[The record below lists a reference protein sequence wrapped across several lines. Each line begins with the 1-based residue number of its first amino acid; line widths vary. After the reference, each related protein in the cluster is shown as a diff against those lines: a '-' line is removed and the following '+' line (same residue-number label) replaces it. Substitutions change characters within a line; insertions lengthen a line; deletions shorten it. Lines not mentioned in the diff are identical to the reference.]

1 MFVGVVVENFHRC
14 RAELEREERAASRI
28 KKARKIEERIKRNY
42 IFWSVMQRLTFNYSG
57 LMDRPSYVDFNPLRL
72 VLYRLVTSKY
82 FDLAI
87 SAVIGLNI
95 ITMAMEF
102 YMMPDVRENHHISHS
117 LDL

>member
-1 MFVGVVVENFHRC
+1 
-14 RAELEREERAASRI
+14 
-28 KKARKIEERIKRNY
+28 
-42 IFWSVMQRLTFNYSG
+42 MQRLTFNYSG
-57 LMDRPSYVDFNPLRL
+57 LMDRPSYVAFNPLRL

-102 YMMPDVRENHHISHS
+102 YMMPDVRDNQYYVYPTLKNSKYLLRSSTLVTCDSLLGTGLCSESVQLFLHHDI
-117 LDL
+117 LC

>member
-42 IFWSVMQRLTFNYSG
+42 IIRSVMQRLTFNYSG

-102 YMMPDVRENHHISHS
+102 YMMPDVRDNQYYV
-117 LDL
+117 

>member
-28 KKARKIEERIKRNY
+28 KKARKIEERIKRNHL
-42 IFWSVMQRLTFNYSG
+42 FWSVTQRLTFNYSG

-102 YMMPDVRENHHISHS
+102 YMMPDVRDNQYYVYPT
-117 LDL
+117 L

>member
-102 YMMPDVRENHHISHS
+102 YMMPDVRDNQYHV
-117 LDL
+117 

>member
-14 RAELEREERAASRI
+14 RAELEKEERAARAV
-28 KKARKIEERIKRNY
+28 KRARKIEERRKRKEGNLLNWKNENKKMSPGMLEPPRY
-42 IFWSVMQRLTFNYSG
+42 LDYS
-57 LMDRPSYVDFNPLRL
+57 PVRL

-102 YMMPDVRENHHISHS
+102 YMMPQVGKLREGNCH
-117 LDL
+117 L

>member
-1 MFVGVVVENFHRC
+1 
-14 RAELEREERAASRI
+14 
-28 KKARKIEERIKRNY
+28 
-42 IFWSVMQRLTFNYSG
+42 MQRLTFNYSG

-102 YMMPDVRENHHISHS
+102 YMMPDVRDNQYYISHS